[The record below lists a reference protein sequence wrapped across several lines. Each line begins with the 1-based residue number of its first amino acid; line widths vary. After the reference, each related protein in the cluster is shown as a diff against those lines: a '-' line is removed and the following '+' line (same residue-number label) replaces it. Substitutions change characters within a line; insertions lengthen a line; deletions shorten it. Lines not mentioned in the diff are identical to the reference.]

1 MKSSFV
7 DINPYSLPRKYQF
20 QWNLRIHYQPILPI
34 ELPEWHGVHVEFNRT
49 SRIAAHS
56 RILPD
61 MPRYLPAQRADDLCS
76 SLDIGEVTVGDQH
89 LCPFSSV
96 TPFISVDN
104 QISLSMLTNEQTS
117 RGFVADYH
125 NVFRDEGWWNLK
137 SIYSFYSIGSGVG
150 YL

>member
-1 MKSSFV
+1 MECT
-7 DINPYSLPRKYQF
+7 
-20 QWNLRIHYQPILPI
+20 WNLTGPAGSRFTLVFYRICLGICSPSGSSSTPC
-34 ELPEWHGVHVEFNRT
+34 
-49 SRIAAHS
+49 
-56 RILPD
+56 
-61 MPRYLPAQRADDLCS
+61 ADGLCS

-137 SIYSFYSIGSGVG
+137 SIYSFYSIGSEVG